1 LLPIVRPPVESP
13 EVAAL
18 EEILQSRD
26 LAIAIQGPAGA
37 GKTTF
42 AAEAVRAIEALSG
55 KDVMVLAPS
64 SSAVNELRSR
74 VTPKAETIQQF
85 MINPELQDAARG
97 GVLRI
102 DEASFLSARAG
113 RWLLE
118 FARDSGTRLVVPGDV
133 RQHHSVERGDWL
145 RVMEQ
150 TGAICYAA
158 ITKIFRQQKAP
169 LRIQVGCNSFQHA
182 DHPRSVGTNKLCLGI
197 CIGAKIHDHAF
208 TTLQSLQPVNALS

>member
-1 LLPIVRPPVESP
+1 MRPPVESP

-102 DEASFLSARAG
+102 DEASFLSARG
-113 RWLLE
+113 RTVAFRVLRAIL
-118 FARDSGTRLVVPGDV
+118 AP
-133 RQHHSVERGDWL
+133 DWL
-145 RVMEQ
+145 CQAMFVSIIRSS
-150 TGAICYAA
+150 AA
-158 ITKIFRQQKAP
+158 MR
-169 LRIQVGCNSFQHA
+169 
-182 DHPRSVGTNKLCLGI
+182 
-197 CIGAKIHDHAF
+197 
-208 TTLQSLQPVNALS
+208 

>member
-1 LLPIVRPPVESP
+1 VRPPVESP

-133 RQHHSVERGDWL
+133 RQHHLVG
-145 RVMEQ
+145 
-150 TGAICYAA
+150 AA
-158 ITKIFRQQKAP
+158 I
-169 LRIQVGCNSFQHA
+169 GC
-182 DHPRSVGTNKLCLGI
+182 G
-197 CIGAKIHDHAF
+197 
-208 TTLQSLQPVNALS
+208 

>member
-1 LLPIVRPPVESP
+1 LAKAVRPFAEKDDYTRQTGRSSQAINFIGLLPIVRPPVESP

-74 VTPKAETIQQF
+74 VTPKAETIQT
-85 MINPELQDAARG
+85 IYD
-97 GVLRI
+97 
-102 DEASFLSARAG
+102 
-113 RWLLE
+113 
-118 FARDSGTRLVVPGDV
+118 
-133 RQHHSVERGDWL
+133 
-145 RVMEQ
+145 
-150 TGAICYAA
+150 
-158 ITKIFRQQKAP
+158 
-169 LRIQVGCNSFQHA
+169 
-182 DHPRSVGTNKLCLGI
+182 
-197 CIGAKIHDHAF
+197 
-208 TTLQSLQPVNALS
+208 